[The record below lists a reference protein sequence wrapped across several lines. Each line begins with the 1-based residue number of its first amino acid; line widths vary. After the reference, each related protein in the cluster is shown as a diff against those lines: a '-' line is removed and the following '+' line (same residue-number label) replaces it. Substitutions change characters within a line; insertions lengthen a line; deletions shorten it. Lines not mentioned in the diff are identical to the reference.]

1 MILYGT
7 NPIAWANDDDTS
19 IGARIPTER
28 ILREAGR
35 EIGFDGIENGHRW
48 PDDPHALKALLGEY
62 GLRFVSGWHSTH
74 LLVRSVAEEIAA
86 VGPHLAKLRA
96 NDCRVCIVCECS
108 NTVHGRADVPVN
120 DRPRLTDAEMAGF
133 GAKMEAFAAWMA
145 GQGITLAYHHHMG
158 TVVESAGEI
167 DAFMAATGPATH
179 LLFDAGHC
187 AFGGG
192 DPETVLRRHAGRV
205 AHFHAKNIRQPVTGR
220 VRAEGLS
227 FLQGV
232 LAGAFTV
239 PGDPEGAIDF
249 VPLLRILAEA
259 GYDGWLVIEAE
270 QDPDQRDPL
279 TYQAMG
285 LRALKAAAHEAGLDR
300 GAAHDQAMGTSVGTP
315 GGTGG

>member
-7 NPIAWANDDDTS
+7 NPIAWANDDDQS
-19 IGARIPTER
+19 IGAHIPTEQ

-48 PDDPHALKALLGEY
+48 PEDGQAVRALLGEY
-62 GLRFVSGWHSTH
+62 GLRLVSAWYSTH
-74 LLVRSVAEEIAA
+74 LLTRSVAEEIAA
-86 VGPHLAKLRA
+86 VGPHLARLKA
-96 NDCRVCIVCECS
+96 NGCTVCIVCECS
-108 NTVHGRADVPVN
+108 NSVHGDPDVAVN
-120 DRPRLTDAEMAGF
+120 DRPRLSADQMADF
-133 GAKMEAFAAWMA
+133 GARMEKFAAWMA
-145 GQGITLAYHHHMG
+145 GQGVTLAYHHHMG
-158 TVVESAGEI
+158 TVVESPEEI

-192 DPETVLRRHAGRV
+192 EPEAVLRRHAARV
-205 AHFHAKNIRQPVTGR
+205 AHVHAKNIRRPVTER

-232 LAGAFTV
+232 MAGAFTV

-259 GYDGWLVIEAE
+259 GYQGWLVIEAE
-270 QDPDQRDPL
+270 QDPEVRNPL

-285 LRALKAAAHEAGLDR
+285 LKALKAAAREAGLD
-300 GAAHDQAMGTSVGTP
+300 P
-315 GGTGG
+315 NPE

>member
-7 NPIAWANDDDTS
+7 NPIAWANDDDQS
-19 IGARIPTER
+19 IGADIPTEQ

-48 PDDPHALKALLGEY
+48 PDDPEALKALLGEY
-62 GLRFVSGWHSTH
+62 GLRFVSGWYSTE
-74 LLVRSVAEEIAA
+74 LLTRSVEDEIAA
-86 VGPHLAKLRA
+86 VQPHLAKLKA

-108 NTVHGRADVPVN
+108 NTVHGSPDIPVN
-120 DRPRLTDAEMAGF
+120 DRPRLSAAEMAEF
-133 GAKMEAFAAWMA
+133 GAKMEAFAAYLA
-145 GQGITLAYHHHMG
+145 GQGIRLAYHHHMG
-158 TVVESAGEI
+158 TVVESPEEI

-187 AFGGG
+187 TFGGG
-192 DPETVLRRHAGRV
+192 DPVAVLRKHAPRV
-205 AHFHAKNIRQPVTGR
+205 AHFHAKNIRRPITER
-220 VRAEGLS
+220 VRAENMS

-249 VPLLRILAEA
+249 VPLLRILADH

-270 QDPDQRDPL
+270 QDPAIRNPL
-279 TYQAMG
+279 QYQSLG
-285 LRALKAAAHEAGLDR
+285 LKSLKAAAREAGLD
-300 GAAHDQAMGTSVGTP
+300 GS
-315 GGTGG
+315 

>member
-1 MILYGT
+1 MILYST
-7 NPIAWANDDDTS
+7 NPIAWANDDDQS
-19 IGARIPTER
+19 IGAHIPTEQ

-48 PDDPHALKALLGEY
+48 PEDPQALKALLGAY
-62 GLRFVSGWHSTH
+62 GLRFISGWYSTE
-74 LLVRSVAEEIAA
+74 LLTRSVADEIAA
-86 VGPHLAKLRA
+86 VQGHLAKLKA
-96 NDCRVCIVCECS
+96 NGCRVCITCECS
-108 NTVHGRADVPVN
+108 NTVHGRPDVAVN
-120 DRPRLTDAEMAGF
+120 DRPRLNTDQMAEF
-133 GAKMEAFAAWMA
+133 GAKMEEFAAYLA
-145 GQGITLAYHHHMG
+145 SQGITLAYHHHMG
-158 TVVESAGEI
+158 TVVESPEEI

-192 DPETVLRRHAGRV
+192 DPAAVLRKHAPRV
-205 AHFHAKNIRQPVTGR
+205 AHFHAKNIRRPVTER

-249 VPLLRILAEA
+249 VPLLRILAQA

-270 QDPDQRDPL
+270 QDPAVRNPL
-279 TYQAMG
+279 AYQSMG
-285 LRALKAAAHEAGLDR
+285 LAALKAAAAEAGLDR
-300 GAAHDQAMGTSVGTP
+300 AAA
-315 GGTGG
+315 